1 MFGIELGQFD
11 VEGKEFSA
19 FVIGFLADKKF
30 EELSLYWF
38 LLIYCVEVGVEVF
51 EGAEVLVFYFGLI

>member
-1 MFGIELGQFD
+1 M
-11 VEGKEFSA
+11 
-19 FVIGFLADKKF
+19 IGFLADKKF